1 MSLRPLKRW
10 WPALS
15 LVLLSLVWG
24 YTWVVAKMGLAYAP
38 PFAFAAERSIGGGLA
53 LLLVLK
59 LTGKPLK
66 LVAPGKTLLIGLV
79 QVTGFMVFQTWSLV
93 AGGAGKT
100 AVLVFTMPIWTLLMA
115 WPILGE
121 RIRGQQWIAAISTLT
136 GLVLIIA
143 PWSLHA
149 SLLSEFL
156 GIMAALCWAV
166 GTIMIKK
173 LRRQHQLDL
182 LALTTWQM
190 LFGAAALALL
200 AFVIPEHPTHWSFS
214 YVGILAY
221 MAVMSTA
228 LCWWLWFYTLDRIPA
243 WEAGLSVLGTP
254 VVAIVSSRL
263 MLNEQFR
270 LDEVTGILLIGIGL
284 GLLSLFGWMASRRQ
298 TSMASIR
305 AVSSDHTPG

>member
-1 MSLRPLKRW
+1 MRLARW

-24 YTWVVAKMGLAYAP
+24 YTWVVAKMGLTYAP
-38 PFAFAAERSIGGGLA
+38 PFAFAAERSLGGGLA

-59 LTGKPLK
+59 LTGKPLR
-66 LVAPGKTLLIGLV
+66 LVAPRRTILIGLV
-79 QVTGFMVFQTWSLV
+79 QVTGFMLFQTWSLV

-121 RIRGQQWIAAISTLT
+121 RVRGQQWLAAISTLT
-136 GLVLIIA
+136 GLVLIIE

-166 GTIMIKK
+166 GTIMIKR
-173 LRRQHQLDL
+173 LRQQQPVDL

-190 LFGAAALALL
+190 LFGAAALCLL
-200 AFVIPEHPTHWSFS
+200 ALVIPEHPTHWGLS
-214 YVGILAY
+214 YLGILVY
-221 MAVMSTA
+221 MSVMSTA

-254 VVAIVSSRL
+254 VVAIVSSRV
-263 MLNEQFR
+263 MLSEQFR
-270 LDEVTGILLIGIGL
+270 PDEIIGISLIGIGL
-284 GLLSLFGWMASRRQ
+284 ALLSLFGWLASRRQ
-298 TSMASIR
+298 TARRSADAASVDR
-305 AVSSDHTPG
+305 PAN

>member
-1 MSLRPLKRW
+1 MSRW

-38 PFAFAAERSIGGGLA
+38 PFAFAAERSLGGGLA
-53 LLLVLK
+53 LLAVMK
-59 LTGKPLK
+59 LTGRSMR
-66 LVAPGKTLLIGLV
+66 LVAPRRTLIIGLV

-115 WPILGE
+115 WPLLGE
-121 RIRGQQWIAAISTLT
+121 RIRGQQWVAAISTLT
-136 GLVLIIA
+136 GLVLIIE
-143 PWSLHA
+143 PWNLHA
-149 SLLSEFL
+149 STLSEFL

-166 GTIMIKK
+166 GTILIKQ
-173 LRRQHQLDL
+173 LRKQEQLDL

-190 LFGAAALALL
+190 LFGAAALLLL
-200 AFVIPEHPTHWSFS
+200 ALVIPEHSTHWNFS
-214 YVGILAY
+214 YLGILIY
-221 MAVMSTA
+221 MSVMSTA

-263 MLNEQFR
+263 MLSEQFR
-270 LDEVTGILLIGIGL
+270 LDEIIGILLIGIGL
-284 GLLSLFGWMASRRQ
+284 GLLSLFGWMSSRRNLSGKSADPVYSEQ
-298 TSMASIR
+298 PT
-305 AVSSDHTPG
+305 D